1 VTFFISCPLAARY
14 NENIVTAANARKE
27 RDMKTITG
35 TWYGQRGSRLE
46 LHLTHDGH
54 IEGRYYTANNDEAQG
69 VFDLIGMSDTRAF
82 GGSRSVGFVVCWNN
96 EYVNQHSVT
105 AWSGQYQI
113 VNDEEVLAT
122 NWLLTR
128 ETSPE
133 HGWAATMIGSDTF
146 KRTPVAQPHATPAL
160 ENAP

>member
-1 VTFFISCPLAARY
+1 
-14 NENIVTAANARKE
+14 
-27 RDMKTITG
+27 MKSIAG

-46 LHLTHDGH
+46 LILTHAGH
-54 IEGRYYTANNDEAQG
+54 LEGRYYTANNDEAQG
-69 VFDLIGMSDTRAF
+69 VFDLIGMSDTRSF

-105 AWSGQYQI
+105 AWSGQHQMI
-113 VNDEEVLAT
+113 NGEEVLTT

-133 HGWAATMIGSDTF
+133 QGWAATMVGSDTF
-146 KRTPVAQPHATPAL
+146 KRTPLAVSEAAPVLEGQAAQ
-160 ENAP
+160 